1 MAQYTTCDCGVPYC
15 TYSTQDQEENHFSFS
30 RRKGRPPK
38 KASSIDA
45 VFRSTQTAMPRT
57 HGAGGRNMTLALSEN
72 FSLFL
77 HYNSLGKHAFPT
89 LLVPTETCSVACFL
103 IQGATE
109 GLSKTF
115 SEIFSVFGQVWRHLF
130 NSKFHLSH
138 YLYPECHLAL
148 WPFFFGS
155 N

>member
-1 MAQYTTCDCGVPYC
+1 MEGAEPP
-15 TYSTQDQEENHFSFS
+15 
-30 RRKGRPPK
+30 RK
-38 KASSIDA
+38 
-45 VFRSTQTAMPRT
+45 
-57 HGAGGRNMTLALSEN
+57 

-77 HYNSLGKHAFPT
+77 HYNSFGKHAFPT

-138 YLYPECHLAL
+138 YLYPECHLGGHGNHQLHMPYGVAVEPGPDGL
-148 WPFFFGS
+148 LYVADAENHRVLVFLK
-155 N
+155 